1 MLPLFPYDIA
11 KVVTVCLHSK
21 YLFSFYAKKSLFLIY
36 INSKEE
42 EALWD
47 GIFCAFPAVFPK
59 RLSGGKRHGNKEKNR
74 F

>member
-21 YLFSFYAKKSLFLIY
+21 YLFAFYAKKSLFLIY
-36 INSKEE
+36 VNSKVEE
-42 EALWD
+42 VVYGA
-47 GIFCAFPAVFPK
+47 IFCAFPAGFCQ
-59 RLSGGKRHGNKEKNR
+59 RISGGRRSENKEKNR

>member
-36 INSKEE
+36 INSKQG
-42 EALWD
+42 EALWN
-47 GIFCAFPAVFPK
+47 GIFCAFPIGFCQ
-59 RLSGGKRHGNKEKNR
+59 RFSGGRRSENKEKDR